1 MDLLKWLEMLD
12 ELVSKS
18 FQIPL
23 SGWVVI
29 KEDDLYNISRQIR
42 MSLPDEVKAAQD
54 VVMHGDKIRK
64 EAEEKSRL
72 ILKDVEQRAKE
83 LVSEHVLVQQAREQA
98 NTMMQEAQTQAQ
110 NLREESERY
119 AFLVLDRLERQLQA
133 LAETVRQGKEALQQN
148 QKPR

>member
-12 ELVSKS
+12 DLVSKS

-23 SGWVVI
+23 SGWVII
-29 KEDDLYNISRQIR
+29 KEDELYNISRQIR

-83 LVSEHVLVQQAREQA
+83 LVSEHVLVQQAKEQA
-98 NTMMQEAQTQAQ
+98 NTVMQEDPTQAQ
-110 NLREESERY
+110 NLRE
-119 AFLVLDRLERQLQA
+119 
-133 LAETVRQGKEALQQN
+133 
-148 QKPR
+148 